1 MLPAALLPRAAAS
14 GPQPSLPS
22 LSEKPPQP
30 GSAHPPA
37 QPPAAAPSGPEGHP
51 DCRSSAVSALDH
63 LEKKNKKTK
72 MKKRNDSFTY
82 ISLLWISQCN
92 PV

>member
-14 GPQPSLPS
+14 GPQPSMPS

-37 QPPAAAPSGPEGHP
+37 QPPAAAPSGPKGHP
-51 DCRSSAVSALDH
+51 DYRSSAVLALDH
-63 LEKKNKKTK
+63 LEKKNKNKNE
-72 MKKRNDSFTY
+72 KKK
-82 ISLLWISQCN
+82 
-92 PV
+92 